1 MKQVLE
7 PICEGLDRFEA
18 FEDLVLGLAVVG
30 RSELGLAAEDAWS
43 RAALRRWASAR
54 WAEVSQD
61 PREPFPRSVVA
72 ALRLPD
78 SPHQNSG
85 RRPAADRARALDLLR
100 QGRSNNEVA
109 RLTGRAPNTV
119 RAWRAKYLREVA

>member
-1 MKQVLE
+1 MNQVLE
-7 PICEGLDRFEA
+7 PICEGLDRFESY
-18 FEDLVLGLAVVG
+18 ENLVLGLAVLA
-30 RSELGLAAEDAWS
+30 RSEFGYVDEDAWS

-61 PREPFPRSVVA
+61 PRESFPRSVVA

-78 SPHQNSG
+78 SPRQNAG
-85 RRPAADRARALDLLR
+85 RRPAPDRERALDLLR

>member
-1 MKQVLE
+1 VKQVLE

-43 RAALRRWASAR
+43 RAALR
-54 WAEVSQD
+54 
-61 PREPFPRSVVA
+61 
-72 ALRLPD
+72 LPD

-85 RRPAADRARALDLLR
+85 RRPAPDRARALDLLR